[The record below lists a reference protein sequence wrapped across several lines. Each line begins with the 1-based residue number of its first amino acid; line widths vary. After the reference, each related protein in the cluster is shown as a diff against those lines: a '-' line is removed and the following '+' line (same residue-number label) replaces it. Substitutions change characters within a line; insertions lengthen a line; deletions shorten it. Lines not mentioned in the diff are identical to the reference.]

1 MKKLFYLFCREG
13 KRKKNILLDSLN
25 YFLFLL
31 TYKFKKRNM
40 KYFKG
45 TIVDD
50 YQVSRVAYRLVEY
63 NNKTNQTV
71 LENVIIFSKK
81 YTRYL
86 IDRKNNDCSSKW
98 INDALTDEF
107 TQSNEEEYK
116 IDISNKKGEFNT
128 RLGE

>member
-81 YTRYL
+81 YTRY
-86 IDRKNNDCSSKW
+86 ITDRKTSDCSSKW